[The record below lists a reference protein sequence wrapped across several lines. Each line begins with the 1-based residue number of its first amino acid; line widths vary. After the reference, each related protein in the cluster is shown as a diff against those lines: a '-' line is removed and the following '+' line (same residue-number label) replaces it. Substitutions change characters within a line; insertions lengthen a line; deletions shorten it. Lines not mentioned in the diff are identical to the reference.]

1 MKLGKKNK
9 PKKKKTVPPL
19 CSFHVNNVVLSLHE
33 RFSSQQESLGE
44 NALVTLLATC
54 LEHLP
59 QSANT
64 PFICSEIKSELVYFN
79 VIYLEVWQVGRQD
92 TKA

>member
-1 MKLGKKNK
+1 M
-9 PKKKKTVPPL
+9 

-54 LEHLP
+54 LEQIHLS
-59 QSANT
+59 SAV
-64 PFICSEIKSELVYFN
+64 K
-79 VIYLEVWQVGRQD
+79 
-92 TKA
+92 